1 MGSIYEGHL
10 VLLTSDNTLR
20 ILNINS
26 SQSSNGK
33 LGVGQNPD
41 QSIPLSSSLMNNC
54 KPVSLGL
61 GVKESLGE
69 IAIGFTFGPP
79 LGSKSQFQ
87 RRRHLSGGTY
97 NEWDED
103 KENEDN
109 YTPIYWP
116 VFCLYGNGDV
126 YCFLTGLG
134 DNAIYQPDIVGP
146 LPMLPQAIDNYEA
159 ESNGSYK
166 AILCLHPAHPAAPP
180 ILVTATPTTIYH
192 TIILNN
198 HQSNVETSDF
208 SDTESCT
215 GSDWSSSVFGRV
227 KNNKR
232 SPPNLSLHVFETVE
246 INPVLLPLVKQNSDQ
261 QPMKNNLSE
270 SDVIL
275 TKDLSCPSRYLCSH
289 SAGLHS
295 VTLPMIDQLKLIAQ
309 DDEFE
314 GSQDIA
320 NLPAEDSS
328 IEHLLAT
335 KPELSSNASSSITGL
350 SVIPFPSPTRLICF
364 LNSNS
369 IEIINLANTYIDSSS
384 NLFIE
389 GKFIEILFFK
399 SNYWYYSHKN

>member
-1 MGSIYEGHL
+1 MWHPGSIYEGHI

-26 SQSSNGK
+26 SQSSSGK
-33 LGVGQNPD
+33 LGLGQNPD
-41 QSIPLSSSLMNNC
+41 QSIPLSSSLMNNY
-54 KPVSLGL
+54 KPVSSGL

-69 IAIGFTFGPP
+69 VAIGFTYGPP
-79 LGSKSQFQ
+79 LGNKSQFL

-103 KENEDN
+103 KENEEN
-109 YTPIYWP
+109 HSPIYWP

-146 LPMLPQAIDNYEA
+146 LPMFPQANDNYEA

-166 AILCLHPAHPAAPP
+166 AISCLHPAHPAAPP
-180 ILVTATPTTIYH
+180 ILVTATPLTIYH
-192 TIILNN
+192 AIILNN
-198 HQSNVETSDF
+198 QQLNDDNTDL

-232 SPPNLSLHVFETVE
+232 TPPNLSLHVYETLE
-246 INPVLLPLVKQNSDQ
+246 INPSLLELSKQHSIEQ
-261 QPMKNNLSE
+261 TEKNNQIE
-270 SDVIL
+270 SYVTL
-275 TKDLSCPSRYLCSH
+275 RKDPSTHSRYFCSH

-295 VTLPMIDQLKLIAQ
+295 ITLPMVDQLKHIAQ
-309 DDEFE
+309 DDGFE
-314 GSQDIA
+314 GKSTDVA
-320 NLPAEDSS
+320 NLPGEDSS

-335 KPELSSNASSSITGL
+335 KPELSNNAASSITGL
-350 SVIPFPSPTRLICF
+350 SVIPFPSPTRLMCL
-364 LNSNS
+364 LNGNS
-369 IEIINLANTYIDSSS
+369 IEVLTLSSTYIDSTTS
-384 NLFIE
+384 LFIE
-389 GKFIEILFFK
+389 GKHGFLLRYGFIGTG
-399 SNYWYYSHKN
+399 

>member
-1 MGSIYEGHL
+1 M
-10 VLLTSDNTLR
+10 R

-26 SQSSNGK
+26 SQPSSGK

-54 KPVSLGL
+54 KPVSSGL

-79 LGSKSQFQ
+79 LGNKSEFQ
-87 RRRHLSGGTY
+87 RKRHLSGGTY
-97 NEWDED
+97 HEEDED
-103 KENEDN
+103 KENEYN
-109 YTPIYWP
+109 YSPIHWP

-146 LPMLPQAIDNYEA
+146 LPMFPQANDNYEA

-166 AILCLHPAHPAAPP
+166 AILCLPPVHPAAPP
-180 ILVTATPTTIYH
+180 ILATATSVTIYH
-192 TIILNN
+192 AIILNN
-198 HQSNVETSDF
+198 QPSNDENTDF

-232 SPPNLSLHVFETVE
+232 APPNLSLHVYETLE
-246 INPVLLPLVKQNSDQ
+246 INPSLSQLLKHNSNQ
-261 QPMKNNLSE
+261 QISTSNSVGRYVTLC
-270 SDVIL
+270 
-275 TKDLSCPSRYLCSH
+275 KDPSTPSRYLCSH

-295 VTLPMIDQLKLIAQ
+295 ITLPMVDQLKLIAQ
-309 DDEFE
+309 DDGFE
-314 GSQDIA
+314 GRTTDVA
-320 NLPAEDSS
+320 NLTGEDSS
-328 IEHLLAT
+328 LEYLLAT
-335 KPELSSNASSSITGL
+335 KPDVSDNVSSSITGL
-350 SVIPFPSPTRLICF
+350 VVIPFPSPTRLLCF

-369 IEIINLANTYIDSSS
+369 IEAMSLSNTFIDGSST
-384 NLFIE
+384 LFIT
-389 GKFIEILFFK
+389 G
-399 SNYWYYSHKN
+399 NPYSTSISF